1 MPTRESDSRIDAAR
15 RFQRQRQT
23 PDRLNNSTRRTYDLL
38 RSTLVRAGRNLPLVE
53 RDLAD
58 GLSAS
63 RNTVRTV
70 LQQLAREGYVTRETK
85 NGTRATELLLLP
97 IDQLF
102 PWEARLLE
110 CQALGCPPLVRDR
123 LRLPAGWTVLMVEN
137 LMLESDIP
145 LGIQVS
151 YIALDEQQSPEI
163 DTDDPDIIRILEQ
176 HLGLS
181 IRGSEATIST
191 VAADEQT
198 AALVGIAVGA
208 PMICVDDV
216 IEDENGQ
223 PRALSQIRVR
233 GDRVAFSAR
242 PFRSS

>member
-1 MPTRESDSRIDAAR
+1 M
-15 RFQRQRQT
+15 
-23 PDRLNNSTRRTYDLL
+23 L
-38 RSTLVRAGRNLPLVE
+38 LVE
-53 RDLAD
+53 QELAD

-70 LQQLAREGYVTRETK
+70 LQQLAREGYVTRETR
-85 NGTRATELLLLP
+85 NGTRASALLLMP

-110 CQALGCPPLVRDR
+110 CKSLGCPPVVRDR

-137 LMLESDIP
+137 LMLEGNLP

-151 YIALDEQQSPEI
+151 YVALDEKQSPDI
-163 DTDDPDIIRILEQ
+163 DADDPDVIRILER
-176 HLGLS
+176 HLGLR
-181 IRGSEATIST
+181 ICGSEATIST

-198 AALVGIAVGA
+198 AALVGVEVGA

-216 IEDENGQ
+216 INDDSGQ

-233 GDRVAFSAR
+233 GDRVAFSAT
-242 PFRSS
+242 PLRSN